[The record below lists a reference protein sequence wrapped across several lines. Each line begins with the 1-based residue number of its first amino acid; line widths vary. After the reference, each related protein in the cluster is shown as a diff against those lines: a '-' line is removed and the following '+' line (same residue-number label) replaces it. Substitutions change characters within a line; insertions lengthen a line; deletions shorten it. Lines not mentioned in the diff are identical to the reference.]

1 MELYDAYKKNDYA
14 DPGGMPDVARRCGN
28 CATCRQYLLHEKVRD
43 NFVGSRGAQQE
54 KVIYG
59 PYKVTCGTTSHHFN
73 VKGASGQVPVI
84 VQQLKYGSW
93 ASITAATY
101 DPSGR
106 FGAGT
111 LRLVI
116 DNRQSNTSVSYT
128 GTFVVPM

>member
-1 MELYDAYKKNDYA
+1 MLIKKMITLTLA
-14 DPGGMPDVARRCGN
+14 ACLTSLAGA
-28 CATCRQYLLHEKVRD
+28 ATAQPAANTF
-43 NFVGSRGAQQE
+43 NFCTKKSGTISSGHVGVQQE

-73 VKGASGQVPVI
+73 VKGASGQVPVT
-84 VQQLKYGSW
+84 VQQLKNGGW

-106 FGAGT
+106 FGAGIF
-111 LRLVI
+111 RLVI
-116 DNRQSNTSVSYT
+116 DNRQSNTPVSHT